1 MLTAIKTF
9 VRRFRDSDKG
19 SMAAEMALI
28 MPLLAWWFAG
38 SFVFYDAFRSH
49 NISVKTTYTV
59 ADLLSRQTEIDND
72 YIEGLQT
79 VTDFLTTSTEDMWIR
94 VSSVTWDGSSYTVD
108 WSYGTDNHD
117 PLTDDMIV
125 DNAIDDQYLP
135 VLSTGE
141 SVIVTESWIPY
152 TPPFS
157 AGVSAKTWFNV
168 VITRPRFTSKLAN
181 ADFSN
186 S

>member
-1 MLTAIKTF
+1 MWTRITSMA
-9 VRRFRDSDKG
+9 RAFRDADKG

-38 SFVFYDAFRSH
+38 SFVFYDAFRSY
-49 NISVKTTYTV
+49 NQSVKTTYTV
-59 ADLLSRQTEIDND
+59 ADLLSRQTEVDND
-72 YIEGLQT
+72 YIDGLKV
-79 VTDFLTTSTEDMWIR
+79 VTDFLTTSTEDLWIR
-94 VSSVTWDGSSYTVD
+94 VSSVTWTGDGYTVD

-117 PLTDDMIV
+117 PLTDDMII

-141 SVIVTESWIPY
+141 SVTITESWVPY
-152 TPPFS
+152 VPPFA
-157 AGVSAKTWFNV
+157 AGVSAKTWFNL

-181 ADFSN
+181 ADF
-186 S
+186 